1 MREPRRGFPA
11 EPATERRPKL
21 SRRNTSLGAAL
32 LGTALFLA
40 CGGEEIDEFEETT
53 EDVPPPTV
61 TAPIA
66 GDTMG
71 GDTVPGDTVGTAP

>member
-1 MREPRRGFPA
+1 
-11 EPATERRPKL
+11 
-21 SRRNTSLGAAL
+21 L

-53 EDVPPPTV
+53 EDVPPLP
-61 TAPIA
+61 PIA